1 MERYYKK
8 IQEETDKA
16 YKIANKAREKNL
28 DPKNEVEIPQAKDMA
43 ARVEGIVGPEDI
55 AERIRELQ
63 KKDRSR
69 EEIEFQ
75 IIEDIVEGKY
85 GEYDS
90 KTEKVEQAVR
100 TALTIETEGITIA
113 GTEGIS
119 GFETKQNKD
128 GSEYIAVKY
137 AGPIRAAG
145 GTSAAKSVI
154 FTDYARKKLGIGEY
168 KSTKKQIERY
178 AEEVETYHQEATN
191 LQYHPEEEEVKE
203 IAENCPVCVDG
214 GPTENIEV
222 KASKN
227 VEGVDTNRLRGGM
240 CLVMAEGIAQKK
252 KKVLKT
258 TQEHDLEW
266 EWLESII
273 EVKKKDTEGKE
284 KTKEKKEI
292 TPNKKFMGNVVGGR
306 PVFSYPMREGGFRL
320 RYGKSRSSG
329 IAAQSIHP
337 ASFVVLDDF
346 IALGT
351 QIKTERP
358 GKAASITPCDEIE
371 PPIVKL
377 RNGDVQKVNSVKEA
391 KKIKHEIEEILFLG
405 DILATFGDFLDNN
418 HMLVPSGICE
428 EWWKKILEKK
438 KEEKEEIDLDVEKEI
453 ERPEKTDPKKAL
465 EISKKYQV
473 PMHPKYTYHYGDLN
487 LEETMELWKWLEKH
501 GDYGEYKS
509 LKGEKV
515 LYLTVNNL
523 DKKRLLEKICIPHK
537 KEENTIKIKHGEILA
552 ETLGLNKEKDIN
564 KLTRESENTLE
575 LINKLSSFPV
585 YEKAPVYVGTRMGR
599 PEKSKPR
606 EMSPA
611 PHGLIPVSEAGGKER
626 LVNKAADQKTVKI
639 EKALLF
645 CPECK
650 EELFRY
656 QCPECEE
663 TAELMRKCRKCGR
676 LQKEEK
682 CESCGGDTTTYHEK
696 TVNMRKE
703 YKRAKEMIKRAG
715 EKENRTIKS
724 TSNEQI
730 SIPEKIKGV
739 KGTNNQHHLFEPIEK
754 ALIRAKHG
762 ISVFMD
768 GTIRYDALDLPI
780 THFKPKEIGV
790 SVEKLK
796 ELGYKRDYK
805 NNKLKKEDQILE
817 LKPNDILIPQNSIKY
832 MMNVANFIDETLEKY
847 YGMEPYYEIEKK
859 EDLIGKLAIGLAPH
873 TSAGVIARII
883 GFNRAKAGYAHPY
896 FHCAK
901 RRNCDGDEDS
911 FMLLMDALLNF
922 SREYL
927 PDRPGGSEDAPLV
940 LSTCID
946 PSEIDDEVHA
956 METVNE
962 FPLEFYEA
970 TQEMKNPREVDIDIV
985 EDKLGTDQEF
995 EGQGFTHDTENFD
1008 VGPRRSQYTKMKA
1021 MEEKVEKQMELG
1033 KRIRAVDEKDMAKKL
1048 INLHFMKDI
1057 YGNLRA
1063 FGQQTFRC
1071 VDCNK
1076 KFRRAPLI
1084 GKCTDCG
1091 GKILLTVHQKGIEK
1105 YLSISKRIADKYDAS
1120 DYIKQ
1125 RLELVKQDLEQIF
1138 ETKKSK
1144 QQSLA
1149 DF

>member
-1 MERYYKK
+1 MKRYYEK
-8 IQEETDKA
+8 IQERTDKA
-16 YKIANKAREKNL
+16 YEKARKAREKNL
-28 DPKNEVEIPQAKDMA
+28 DPSNEVEIPQAKDMA

-63 KKDRSR
+63 KNDKSR

-75 IIEDIVEGKY
+75 VIDDILEEKY

-90 KTEKVEQAVR
+90 KADKIEQAVR

-119 GFETKQNKD
+119 GFTIKQNQD
-128 GSEYIAVKY
+128 GTDYLAVKY

-154 FTDYARKKLGIGEY
+154 FSDYARKKLGLDRY
-168 KSTKKQIERY
+168 KATSKQIERY
-178 AEEVETYHQEATN
+178 AEEVETYHEEASR
-191 LQYHPEEEEVKE
+191 LQYHPSEDEVKE
-203 IAENCPVCVDG
+203 IAENCPVCIDG

-222 KASKN
+222 KANKN
-227 VEGVDTNRLRGGM
+227 VEGVDTNNLRGGM
-240 CLVMAEGIAQKK
+240 CLVLAEGVAQKK

-258 TQEHDLEW
+258 TQKHDLGW
-266 EWLESII
+266 EWLENII
-273 EVKKKDTEGKE
+273 EVKKEDTDGKE
-284 KTKEKKEI
+284 EEQKKEI
-292 TPNKKFMGNVVGGR
+292 TPIMKFMANVVGGR

-320 RYGKSRSSG
+320 RYGKSRNNG

-337 ASFVVLDDF
+337 ATMIILDEF
-346 IALGT
+346 TAIGT

-358 GKAASITPCDEIE
+358 GKAASVTPCDEIE

-377 RNGDVQKVNSVKEA
+377 KNGEVIKVNSIQEA
-391 KKIKHEIEEILFLG
+391 KKIKPEIEEILFLG

-428 EWWKKILEKK
+428 EWWKQILEEKT
-438 KEEKEEIDLDVEKEI
+438 KEKDVDVEEEIKNPREV
-453 ERPEKTDPKKAL
+453 DPKRAL
-465 EISKKYQV
+465 ELSEKHEV
-473 PMHPKYTYHYGDLN
+473 PLHPKYTYHYEDLN
-487 LEETMELWKWLEKH
+487 LEEIMDLWKWLEEH
-501 GDYGEYKS
+501 GEYGEYES

-515 LYLTVNNL
+515 LYLTVDNL
-523 DKKRLLEKICIPHK
+523 DKKRLLERICVPHK
-537 KEENTIKIKHGEILA
+537 KEGNTIKIKNGEIFTK
-552 ETLGLNKEKDIN
+552 TLGLNQNKDIN
-564 KLTRESENTLE
+564 KLSRESNTTIE
-575 LINKLSSFPV
+575 LINKLSDFPI
-585 YEKAPVYVGTRMGR
+585 YKKAPVYVGTRMGR

-606 EMSPA
+606 KMSPA
-611 PHGLIPVSEAGGKER
+611 PHGLIPLGGSGGKER
-626 LVNKAADQKTVKI
+626 LINKAADQKTMKV
-639 EKALLF
+639 EKALLY
-645 CPECK
+645 CPECN
-650 EELFRY
+650 EELFNY
-656 QCPECEE
+656 KCPDCG
-663 TAELMRKCRKCGR
+663 TDAKLLRKCRKCGR
-676 LQKEEK
+676 LQENEK
-682 CESCGGDTTTYHEK
+682 CESCGNNTTTYHEK
-696 TVNMRKE
+696 TVNIRE
-703 YKRAKEMIKRAG
+703 EF
-715 EKENRTIKS
+715 NRTKKKLQKKSRQKNNTIKA
-724 TSNEQI
+724 TSNQNKT
-730 SIPEKIKGV
+730 IPEKIKGV
-739 KGTNNQHHLFEPIEK
+739 KGTNNEHHLFEPLEK
-754 ALIRAKHG
+754 AILRAKNEV
-762 ISVFMD
+762 SVFMD
-768 GTIRYDALDLPI
+768 GTIRYDTLNIPL
-780 THFKPKEIGV
+780 THFRPEEIGV

-805 NNKLKKEDQILE
+805 GNKLKRKDQTLE
-817 LKPNDILIPQNSIKY
+817 LKPNDILIPQDSAKY
-832 MMNVANFIDETLEKY
+832 MMNVAEFVDEALEKY
-847 YGMEPYYEIEKK
+847 YDMEKYYNIEKK

-901 RRNCDGDEDS
+901 RRNADGDEDS

-940 LSTCID
+940 LSTRIN

-970 TQEMKNPREVDIDIV
+970 TQEMKNPREVEIDIV
-985 EDKLGTDQEF
+985 EDKLDTEHEF
-995 EGQGFTHDTENFD
+995 ELVGFTHDTTNFD
-1008 VGPRRSQYTKMKA
+1008 VGPRRSKYTTLKA
-1021 MEEKVEKQMELG
+1021 MQEKVDKQMELG
-1033 KRIRAVDEKDMAKKL
+1033 RKIRAVDEKDMATKL

-1084 GKCTDCG
+1084 GKCTECG
-1091 GKILLTVHQKGIEK
+1091 GKILLTVHEKGIEK
-1105 YLSISKRIADKYDAS
+1105 YLSISREIAEKYDLS
-1120 DYIKQ
+1120 PYLKQ
-1125 RLELVKQDLEQIF
+1125 RLDLIEQDLEQIF

-1149 DF
+1149 QF